1 MLILILVFFE
11 FTNFLHSL
19 DQYSTMKQ
27 IALSLYSLLL
37 ALNSFGQNDPAIF
50 EKFNSQFFEIDG
62 YKINVETL
70 GSGNPIFFFAGG
82 PGNSHDY
89 MQGAF
94 GHYYK
99 NAQVVFIDMLGRG
112 KSDDAKDKSEYSI
125 ANDVHIAE
133 EVRKLLSLDKISV
146 VGHSY
151 GTVVAQ
157 AYAVK
162 YPSQVNKMVLIS
174 GFHSGEMWQANC
186 DSYNHYTKT
195 HFPEKWKVVDSLRA
209 LGYISSDPIFS
220 KHYGSFPTK
229 YIYYHNTNIKGMR
242 PKTSYRNWNND
253 VYYGIVGRDA
263 DFFVSG
269 SMMDTDFRKDL
280 SKLNFPTLIVA
291 GRYDGVSTPE
301 YNVQY
306 KTYMP
311 KAQFVMFENS
321 AHNPYLEEPD
331 QFYSLFN
338 EFFHF

>member
-1 MLILILVFFE
+1 MKRFASMLCTVLFSLIL
-11 FTNFLHSL
+11 S
-19 DQYSTMKQ
+19 
-27 IALSLYSLLL
+27 A
-37 ALNSFGQNDPAIF
+37 QNDPNIF
-50 EKFNSQFFEIDG
+50 DKFNSQMLTVDG
-62 YKINVETL
+62 YNINVETL
-70 GSGNPIFFFAGG
+70 GSGNPVFFFAGG

-99 NAQVVFIDMLGRG
+99 NCQVVFIDLLGRG
-112 KSDDAKDKSEYSI
+112 KSDDAKNKMEYSI
-125 ANDVHIAE
+125 ENDVHLAE
-133 EVRKLLSLDKISV
+133 EVRKLLGLDKISV

-162 YPSQVNKMVLIS
+162 YPKQVNKMVLIS

-186 DSYNHYTKT
+186 DSYNHYAKT
-195 HFPEKWKVVDSLRA
+195 HFPEKWNIVDSLRA
-209 LGYISSDPIFS
+209 LGYISSDPILS

-229 YIYYHNTNIKGMR
+229 YIYYHDTKIKGMR
-242 PKTSYRNWNND
+242 PKAKYRNWNSD

-269 SMMDTDFRKDL
+269 TMMDTDFRKDL
-280 SKLNFPTLIVA
+280 RKLNFPTLIIA

-301 YNVQY
+301 YNIQY

-311 KAQFVMFENS
+311 KAQFIIFENS
-321 AHNPYLEEPD
+321 AHNPYLEEPEK
-331 QFYSLFN
+331 FYQLFN
-338 EFFHF
+338 DFFNFK